1 MNITEELAALQRMK
15 EEGVK
20 LDYTSYNNFIELKI
34 LFKKHFNTIGN
45 IDLFVKWLN
54 ENYEIRKL

>member
-20 LDYTSYNNFIELKI
+20 LDYTSYNNFIELKT
-34 LFKKHFNTIGN
+34 LFKRHFNTIGN

-54 ENYEIRKL
+54 ENYEIKKL